1 MIFSQKEETVRGRL
15 TVVSHWIIIYAEQI
29 NKCLIVNSIGT
40 ARYIM
45 EKEQKNIIIRI
56 AVTAVMLIVLNFLP
70 ITGIVRLLLFI
81 AAYLVIGYD
90 ILIEAGEGII
100 KGEVFDEDFLMAIA
114 SVGAIALAAWQGD
127 GDYNEAVMVMLL
139 FRIGELFEDMAVEK
153 SRENISELMDI
164 RPDSANLVKDG
175 KTVKVSPAD
184 VEVGEIIAVNPGEKV
199 PLDGVIVEGT
209 STLNTVALTGESLPR
224 ECGLGDEVMSG
235 CVNMT
240 GVIKVK
246 TTKPFGESA
255 VSKILALVE
264 DSGSRKAKSENFIT
278 KFAAVYTP
286 AVCIG
291 ALLLAVIPPVIGI
304 ISGNGANWAEW
315 IYRALTF
322 LVISC
327 PCALVISIP
336 LSFFAGIGGASREG
350 ILIKGANF
358 IETLADTK
366 IAVFD
371 KTGTLTRGVFEV
383 NGIHHNKLED
393 EELLEYAALAE
404 SASSHPISVSLRAA
418 CAKKL
423 DASRVSRITEIGGEG
438 VEAVVD
444 GKKIAVGNAKLM
456 KRIGCDAIECHKNGT
471 IVHVAID
478 GEYMGHILISDTV
491 KPTSKNAIEAL
502 KRGGVRETV
511 MLTGDSAGAAE
522 EIAREVGVDKVYSEL
537 LPADKVTKVEELI
550 TGKKDGEQL
559 AFVGDGIN
567 DAPVLCRADIGIAM
581 GGIGS
586 DAAIEAADVVLMDDD
601 PMKLYRGIRI
611 SKKCLRIVKENI
623 VFALAVKLI
632 CLILGATGH
641 ANMWVAIFADVGVM
655 VIAVLNAI
663 RAMHTSSI
671 K

>member
-1 MIFSQKEETVRGRL
+1 
-15 TVVSHWIIIYAEQI
+15 
-29 NKCLIVNSIGT
+29 
-40 ARYIM
+40 M

-56 AVTAVMLIVLNFLP
+56 AVTAVMLIVLNLLP
-70 ITGIVRLLLFI
+70 ITGILRLLLFI

-90 ILIEAGEGII
+90 ILIEAGEGIV
-100 KGEVFDEDFLMAIA
+100 KGEIFDEDFLMAIA

-127 GDYNEAVMVMLL
+127 GDYNEAVTVMLL

-199 PLDGVIVEGT
+199 PLDGVIVEGA

-224 ECGLGDEVMSG
+224 KCGLGDEVMSG

-304 ISGNGANWAEW
+304 ISGNGANWADW

-358 IETLADTK
+358 IETLANTK

-404 SASSHPISVSLRAA
+404 SASSHPISTSLRSA
-418 CAKKL
+418 CAEKL
-423 DASRVSRITEIGGEG
+423 DTSRVSGITEISGEG
-438 VEAVVD
+438 VEASVD
-444 GKKIAVGNAKLM
+444 GKKVAVGNIKLM

-471 IVHVAID
+471 IVHIAID

-491 KPTSKNAIEAL
+491 KPTSKNAVEAL
-502 KRGGVRETV
+502 RRIGVRETV

-522 EIAREVGVDKVYSEL
+522 DIAREVGVDNVYSEL
-537 LPADKVTKVEELI
+537 LPADKVSKVEELI
-550 TGKKDGEQL
+550 SGKKDGEQL

-586 DAAIEAADVVLMDDD
+586 DAAIEAADVVIMDDD
-601 PMKLYRGIRI
+601 PMKLYRGIGI

-623 VFALAVKLI
+623 VFSLAVKLV

>member
-304 ISGNGANWAEW
+304 ISGNGANCAEW

-423 DASRVSRITEIGGEG
+423 DASRVSGITEIGGEG